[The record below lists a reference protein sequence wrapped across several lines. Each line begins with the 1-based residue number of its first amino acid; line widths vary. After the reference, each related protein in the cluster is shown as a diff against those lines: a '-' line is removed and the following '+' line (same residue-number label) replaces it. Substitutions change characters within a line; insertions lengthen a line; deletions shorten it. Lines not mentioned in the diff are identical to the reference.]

1 MMHKWPKLASLSQ
14 IACTLYT
21 FSSVMYSLPL
31 EDNLFKKNVSH
42 SDSLLCANSF
52 KTRLLFSNCIA

>member
-1 MMHKWPKLASLSQ
+1 MMYKWPKLASLSQ

-31 EDNLFKKNVSH
+31 EDNLFKKTYLTQTLFYVRTH
-42 SDSLLCANSF
+42 SKHVCCFL
-52 KTRLLFSNCIA
+52 IV